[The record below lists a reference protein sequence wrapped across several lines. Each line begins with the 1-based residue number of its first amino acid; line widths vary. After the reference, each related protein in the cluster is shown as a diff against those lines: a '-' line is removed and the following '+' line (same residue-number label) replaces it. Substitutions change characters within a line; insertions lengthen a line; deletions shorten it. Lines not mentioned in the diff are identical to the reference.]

1 MENSKSTDLK
11 TTPLDALH
19 RDLGARMVP
28 FAGYAMPVQYDGIIA
43 EHKHTREAVALFD
56 VSHMGQAILHGSDP
70 TAALEEIVPAEIKE
84 LADGQQRYTMMTNDQ
99 GGILDDLMVAR
110 VGDKLHLVVNASC
123 KDNDFSYIESELGKT
138 CSLEILAD
146 RALLA
151 LQGPAAA
158 NIIQKLSASG
168 LSMAFMSVQQC
179 NISGIPCFISRS
191 GYTGED
197 GFEISVESSA
207 AEQLAQALLKEP
219 NVRPAGL
226 GARDSLRLEAGLCL
240 YGNDIDQQTTPVE
253 AGLTWTIGK
262 RRRTEGGFPGD
273 SIIQHQIKSGTT
285 RKRVGLQPEGRA
297 PVRAH
302 TEILNKSSKKIGEIT
317 SGGFSPTIN
326 APIAMG
332 YVSSEL
338 SDPGTPVQFSQRGKT
353 INGIVA
359 KLPFVK
365 HQYCKS

>member
-28 FAGYAMPVQYDGIIA
+28 FAGYAMPVQYNGIIA

-70 TAALEEIVPAEIKE
+70 TAALEKIVPAEIKE

-158 NIIQKLSASG
+158 NIIQKLLASG

-179 NISGIPCFISRS
+179 NISGIPYFISRS

-207 AEQLAQALLKEP
+207 AEQLARAFLKEP

-262 RRRTEGGFPGD
+262 RRRTEGGFSGD

-302 TEILNKSSKKIGEIT
+302 TEILNKSSKEIGEIT

-359 KLPFVK
+359 KLPFVR